1 MQFVGILALLLGGAA
16 ASCLVQGYRAAP
28 SIYDLAVGR
37 IAARRV
43 RSVAVILL
51 LVPLVV
57 VLVVTG
63 LLLFVW
69 HTDPLLRYSHMI
81 WVLALWMVGTL
92 GMYSVFL
99 ASHLGLPRLR
109 YMFAGVL
116 AIPLAIYSTPLTRF
130 RAVFGSAVGVFAALF
145 GFGCLLTCVLLTLR
159 MWRAAGSIQ
168 PEESGGA

>member
-109 YMFAGVL
+109 YMLAGVV
-116 AIPLAIYSTPLTRF
+116 AIPLAIYSTPLIVVSHARANLLPRF
-130 RAVFGSAVGVFAALF
+130 PLCGDVPTVFRLSSAARNA
-145 GFGCLLTCVLLTLR
+145 C
-159 MWRAAGSIQ
+159 
-168 PEESGGA
+168 

>member
-1 MQFVGILALLLGGAA
+1 MDGAA

-92 GMYSVFL
+92 GMYS
-99 ASHLGLPRLR
+99 
-109 YMFAGVL
+109 
-116 AIPLAIYSTPLTRF
+116 TPLTRF